1 MRALHDV
8 VVSRVLCV
16 VILLLPWVTG
26 GIRTSVGGAS
36 LASDKKDDGSPG
48 ARDPRWWW
56 STALAAPRISPDV
69 GAITRHVCGPR
80 MDASCVRP
88 ACCIHNPTR
97 VCESMDEATL
107 MTSRGETLAEKKS
120 FLDVQWPYF
129 PRECR
134 SGGANFS
141 AVEFGGGSSGHRAL
155 YPLFDG
161 LGMYGD
167 QVLTVVKSR
176 LAKARATQG
185 CFNRTS
191 T

>member
-1 MRALHDV
+1 MCTNVERFRSLFLAFSPARETETDGAPEGRAGPAQLATSEPTVDRSSPAYVRPRRFSCCWHARGAHQLEAAMRALHDV
-8 VVSRVLCV
+8 VVCRVLCV

-97 VCESMDEATL
+97 VCAVSYTHLTL
-107 MTSRGETLAEKKS
+107 PTIYS
-120 FLDVQWPYF
+120 V
-129 PRECR
+129 
-134 SGGANFS
+134 
-141 AVEFGGGSSGHRAL
+141 
-155 YPLFDG
+155 
-161 LGMYGD
+161 
-167 QVLTVVKSR
+167 
-176 LAKARATQG
+176 
-185 CFNRTS
+185 
-191 T
+191 